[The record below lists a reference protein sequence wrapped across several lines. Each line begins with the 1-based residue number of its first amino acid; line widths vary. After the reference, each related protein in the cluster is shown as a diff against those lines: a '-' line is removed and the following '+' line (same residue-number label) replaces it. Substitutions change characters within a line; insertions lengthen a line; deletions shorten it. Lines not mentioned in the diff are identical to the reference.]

1 MQLQWNPQKARTN
14 LEKHGVSFEEAV
26 TVFGDPF
33 ALTIED
39 PAHSLGEQ
47 RWLTLGKSKVR
58 NPGPWG
64 WPQLP
69 LTTGLPR
76 RIAPTSRR
84 QVIPGVTLFK
94 QPLSQVERTPSS

>member
-1 MQLQWNPQKARTN
+1 MQFQWNPQKARTN

-47 RWLTLGKSKVR
+47 RWLTLGKSEVQR
-58 NPGPWG
+58 
-64 WPQLP
+64 L
-69 LTTGLPR
+69 LVVVHTESREEIRLISARLATR
-76 RIAPTSRR
+76 R
-84 QVIPGVTLFK
+84 
-94 QPLSQVERTPSS
+94 ERVDYESGN